1 MAGNE
6 PDARANRGD
15 APAAPK
21 ATDTEPTLVTRAL
34 SLEQTQ
40 KKIESIRPIAESA
53 LARAKRIHRRVS
65 TGAMP
70 AVKLP
75 KAP

>member
-1 MAGNE
+1 MVGNE
-6 PDARANRGD
+6 PDARPDRGD
-15 APAAPK
+15 APAAPE
-21 ATDTEPTLVTRAL
+21 ATDTEPTLVTGART
-34 SLEQTQ
+34 LEQTQ
-40 KKIESIRPIAESA
+40 RKIESIRPLAESA

-75 KAP
+75 KVP